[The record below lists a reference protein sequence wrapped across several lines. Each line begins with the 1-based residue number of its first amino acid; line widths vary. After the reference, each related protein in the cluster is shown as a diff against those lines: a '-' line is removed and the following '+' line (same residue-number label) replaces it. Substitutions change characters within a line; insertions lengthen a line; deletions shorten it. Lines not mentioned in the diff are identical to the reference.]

1 LSGYIG
7 SYELLKKLGEGNFGA
22 VYAAVGEVPGRGL
35 NAGRR
40 RLVAVKQLKHSADQH
55 SKDLLVQEF
64 GLLDQVRNR
73 SIVRVFEYIPNENAV
88 AMEYIHGVTLS
99 KMLEELKDAR
109 EQVFTEAAIE
119 IACEVADALYQ
130 AWTTPGDNGEP
141 LRLVHRDLKPENIML
156 TPSGEVKILDFGLAH
171 VDNADF
177 ARDDPDRLKGTPIY
191 MAPEQARGDTVDH
204 RTDLFALG
212 LMTYELLMSQ
222 AAYRVPA
229 NSSDPLGD
237 IFDAI
242 ERGALLDQC
251 RELESKLPGV
261 GPVLTRLLQPNP
273 RSRYQDGQGLLVDL
287 RRQLYKDRGSYLK
300 EFCEFFFGAIYD
312 LPDPPDMNAAG
323 DFEAGRGAAAPASS
337 ADAFKQRVQASMARG
352 GSSPDRGGGGRAQA
366 FNPTQSKAA
375 VKRGRPRAD
384 IAGRGAPQPRA
395 RDASPPRGTGG
406 RPPGGRSPGNQP
418 PRRGGTPLEPI
429 KPRKILGARSPDET
443 GMLPLMDLSDA
454 VGQEEEP
461 STATAFFAIPAP
473 KTKSRDNRA
482 APAPTA
488 QSTPHRAPP
497 LGASSSGSRP
507 ASPRAAPPFQAPQ
520 QPPAFSPPPAQ
531 SPGGFGAPP
540 GNAYTTNQGTPPGIA
555 PAPIGIQGP
564 VAAGP
569 VAGQG
574 YAAPPPPA
582 ANDPKRTS
590 SNRIY
595 AVVLGLVMLMGVS
608 TAATVWWVI
617 NKDDGVEPVADTI
630 DYEPRERID
639 REPEVADAEDED
651 EELDEELPDAN
662 NGWVPPPPTY
672 NGGGNTAPVNNTP
685 KEPEK
690 PSGAGALT
698 VVLTGD
704 GGGVTGFQLACPSGY
719 NKRAG
724 LAGGAASFA
733 EVPQESCTLTTRG
746 AKSGAFQGA
755 TAHMALTC
763 SFDSGAFNCF

>member
-40 RLVAVKQLKHSADQH
+40 RLVAVKQLKHNADEH

-119 IACEVADALYQ
+119 IACEIADALYQ

-177 ARDDPDRLKGTPIY
+177 ARDDPERLKGTPIY
-191 MAPEQARGDTVDH
+191 MAPEQARGDSVDH

-212 LMTYELLMSQ
+212 LMTYELLMNQ

-229 NSSDPLGD
+229 NSRDPLGD

-312 LPDPPDMNAAG
+312 LPAPPDMDAAG
-323 DFEAGRGAAAPASS
+323 DLNIGGGAAPVSS

-352 GSSPDRGGGGRAQA
+352 GNTPDRGGGRAQA
-366 FNPTQSKAA
+366 FNPTKSKAA
-375 VKRGRPRAD
+375 VQRGRPRAD
-384 IAGRGAPQPRA
+384 LKGPGAPKPRGSSPPPRSA
-395 RDASPPRGTGG
+395 PPPRGTGG
-406 RPPGGRSPGNQP
+406 RPPGGGRSGGSPA
-418 PRRGGTPLEPI
+418 PRRGGLEPI

-473 KTKSRDNRA
+473 KAKARDNRA
-482 APAPTA
+482 APAPTP
-488 QSTPHRAPP
+488 QSAPQRSAPP
-497 LGASSSGSRP
+497 GATSSGSRP
-507 ASPRAAPPFQAPQ
+507 GGAPPPFQPPQ
-520 QPPAFSPPPAQ
+520 QPGFSPPPAAQ
-531 SPGGFGAPP
+531 PPGGGFGAPP
-540 GNAYTTNQGTPPGIA
+540 GNAYTSNQGMPPGIA
-555 PAPIGIQGP
+555 PAPIGISGP

-595 AVVLGLVMLMGVS
+595 AVVLGLVLLMGVS

-617 NKDDGVEPVADTI
+617 NKDDGVEPIADTI
-630 DYEPRERID
+630 DYEPRERPT
-639 REPEVADAEDED
+639 REVAEADDEED
-651 EELDEELPDAN
+651 EEIEEELPDEN
-662 NGWVPPPPTY
+662 SWKPPPTY
-672 NGGGNTAPVNNTP
+672 TGGGGAAVAAPP
-685 KEPEK
+685 PEPVK
-690 PSGAGALT
+690 PSGAGPLT
-698 VVLTGD
+698 VILTGD

-724 LAGGAASFA
+724 LGGGAASFA
-733 EVPQESCTLTTRG
+733 DVPEESCTLTTRG

-755 TAHMALTC
+755 TAHMTLTC
-763 SFDSGAFNCF
+763 SFDGGAFNCF